1 MLKVSPEYVTPL
13 DCALNRFAASL
24 PDIGGTADEG
34 GSCVEYKE
42 LTRRLMNV
50 TGDVPG
56 LDASALFCAAQRE
69 TESGVDGGRAD
80 VCERALYNAVSAGAM
95 AGKGDC
101 ISLLKHINGYVFG
114 QDGYTVFVNL
124 FVASSLHLQ
133 TEKGS
138 VCLHMRTDYP
148 AGGVRMEIEEG
159 CGGFVLALR
168 LPAWARTYRMTVNGA
183 SRVTVMDYGYIFLD
197 GLRAGDIVNYEL
209 DFAPYFLRANPLRD
223 ELAGM
228 CCVCAG
234 PVVYAARPEDNPG
247 GLGNLLLDPRRG
259 AEVFS
264 ENGRLRLRLPAK
276 RVAQGCWDVY
286 ELYAAHLAPEYEE
299 VSAVLVPYAEAG
311 EGSRVWLRSEDR

>member
-1 MLKVSPEYVTPL
+1 MLKVSPEFVTPL

-24 PDIGGTADEG
+24 PDIDGTAGEG
-34 GSCVEYKE
+34 GSCVEYNE

-56 LDASALFCAAQRE
+56 LDASVLFAAAQNE
-69 TESGVDGGRAD
+69 MTSGVDGGRAD
-80 VCERALYNAVSAGAM
+80 ICERALYNAVPAGAM

-101 ISLLKHINGYVFG
+101 ISLLKHINGCIFG
-114 QDGYTVFVNL
+114 RDGHTVYVNL
-124 FVASSLHLQ
+124 FIASSLRLPV
-133 TEKGS
+133 EGGI

-148 AGGVRMEIEEG
+148 AGGVRVEIEEG
-159 CGGFVLALR
+159 CDGFALALR
-168 LPAWARTYRMTVNGA
+168 LPAWARTYRLTVNGA

-197 GLRAGDIVNYEL
+197 GLCAGDVVDYEP

-223 ELAGM
+223 ELAGT

-234 PVVYAARPEDNPG
+234 PVVYAARSEDNPG

-264 ENGRLRLRLPAK
+264 ENGRSRLRLPAK

-286 ELYAAHLAPEYEE
+286 ELYAAHLSPEYEE
-299 VSAVLVPYAEAG
+299 ITAVLVPYAEAG